1 MSISYDTVVDWIVE
15 NKDVILT
22 SVKYF
27 LGGFTILYLL
37 FAYFYA
43 WKQWNAHFGGQRV
56 SRRVKDSPSN
66 AQPPVVVSYEDSKGQ
81 ILAAA
86 ETLEL
91 ADDDNL
97 LAQLTK
103 NTGRKSV
110 KSAATH
116 AARKKAARIQ
126 TMRASSLDKMQAQM
140 ELTSTG
146 KRKTIT
152 SAGGSVNVGS
162 LSNENAEGLDMDH
175 VYLSFP
181 QLLWGYTFV
190 GLNAHLLMV
199 KNTTLLRLRV
209 WLNKLGLVKP
219 IPVDYDAFAAKMVL
233 ETSMACY
240 YKSKVGNIAAFFFPG
255 KFLYIIYT
263 SVYDF
268 VHSIIRLHSSHYV

>member
-1 MSISYDTVVDWIVE
+1 
-15 NKDVILT
+15 
-22 SVKYF
+22 
-27 LGGFTILYLL
+27 
-37 FAYFYA
+37 
-43 WKQWNAHFGGQRV
+43 
-56 SRRVKDSPSN
+56 
-66 AQPPVVVSYEDSKGQ
+66 
-81 ILAAA
+81 
-86 ETLEL
+86 
-91 ADDDNL
+91 
-97 LAQLTK
+97 
-103 NTGRKSV
+103 
-110 KSAATH
+110 
-116 AARKKAARIQ
+116 
-126 TMRASSLDKMQAQM
+126 MRASTLDLMQA

-255 KFLYIIYT
+255 KFFYISYT
-263 SVYDF
+263 VYDF
-268 VHSIIRLHSSHYV
+268 GHSIIRLDSSHYMWFYNII